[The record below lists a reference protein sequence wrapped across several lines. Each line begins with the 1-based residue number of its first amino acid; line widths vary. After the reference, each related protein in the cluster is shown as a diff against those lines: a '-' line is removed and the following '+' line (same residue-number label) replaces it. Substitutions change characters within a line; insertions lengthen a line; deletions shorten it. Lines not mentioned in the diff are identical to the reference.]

1 MIGCYYKVGQVTK
14 YYRLQRL
21 YCNVRQELQSVTVIA
36 KWDVAPGSVISLTTD
51 TQFADLLFYRKH
63 LL

>member
-1 MIGCYYKVGQVTK
+1 MTGCYYKVGQVTK
-14 YYRLQRL
+14 YERL

-36 KWDVAPGSVISLTTD
+36 KWDVAPGSVISLTTE